1 MHKVDWIIGQ
11 VFFWILIVAIVLTG
25 LVGVR
30 RAGAVLAAQQAAL
43 VGGRSSAGA
52 QWGLA
57 QAGSDLSAWWGLS
70 PAEVGQAVTIQEDAE
85 RQSLRVRI
93 QGAMPTL
100 FGGSATLGAGS
111 FQRMERF
118 TVGPP

>member
-1 MHKVDWIIGQ
+1 MHKVDWIVGQ
-11 VFFWILIVAIVLTG
+11 AFFWVLVVAVVLAG

-43 VGGRSSAGA
+43 VGGRSPAGTA
-52 QWGLA
+52 WGLA

-70 PAEVGQAVTIQEDAE
+70 AGQVGQAVVIEEYPA
-85 RQSLRVRI
+85 RQSLRVRV

-100 FGGSATLGAGS
+100 FGGSAELSAGS
-111 FQRMERF
+111 FQRLERF